1 MIKQTLSLVTT
12 KDHQQVAV
20 WQIIDDEIF
29 DNISNIDS
37 EACDSKEINNA
48 SGANKKQNLLF
59 LHGAFSDKEVC
70 LGIAS
75 YFASL
80 GYQCFVMEWRG
91 HGSSS
96 QPPSNYH
103 LEDIAFYDVK
113 ATFDYLFD
121 ELKLDNLHCIT
132 HSGGGICL
140 TLCLTRYPEFHDKIN
155 SICMVACQVF
165 AGTSSLS
172 SYAKLLLIKAVT
184 RQLGYVDGKRLKLGT
199 MNESY
204 YLLSQWMDW
213 NLNQNFVSYTPTPIT
228 KQLLKQTG
236 LRLSNWRLSK
246 KTQTITTPQ
255 PLDYR
260 TLMPNITIPIYSICA
275 AGDWVAPPRGT
286 LKYLQA
292 FNNSNNQWREFSIA
306 NGNLEDYNH
315 ARIFLSRNAAKE
327 VWPTVLDWVERHTD

>member
-1 MIKQTLSLVTT
+1 MRSQTMIKQTLNLITT

-20 WQIIDDEIF
+20 WHIIDDEVF
-29 DNISNIDS
+29 NPVNNSDNEALDSNEFNS
-37 EACDSKEINNA
+37 NT
-48 SGANKKQNLLF
+48 GAHKKQNLLF
-59 LHGAFSDKEVC
+59 LHGAFSDKTVC
-70 LGIAS
+70 LGIVS

-80 GYQCFVMEWRG
+80 GHQCFVMEWRG

-96 QPPSNYH
+96 QPQTKYH

-113 ATFDYLFD
+113 ATFDYLLND
-121 ELKLDNLHCIT
+121 RKLDNLHCIT

-140 TLCLTRYPEFHDKIN
+140 TLFLTRHPEFNDKIK

-165 AGTSSLS
+165 AGTSTPS
-172 SYAKLLLIKAVT
+172 SYAKLLFLKAVT
-184 RQLGYVDGKRLKLGT
+184 RQLGYVEGKRLKLGT

-213 NLNQNFVSYTPTPIT
+213 NLNQNFSSYLPTPIRR
-228 KQLLKQTG
+228 QLLRQTG
-236 LRLSNWRLSK
+236 LRLSRKS
-246 KTQTITTPQ
+246 QTITTPQ

-292 FNNSNNQWREFSIA
+292 FKNSNNQWREFSVA
-306 NGNLEDYNH
+306 NGDLEDYNH
-315 ARIFLSRNAAKE
+315 TRIFLSRNASKE
-327 VWPTVLDWVERHTD
+327 VWPTVLDWVQKHS

>member
-1 MIKQTLSLVTT
+1 MIKQSLQLVTT
-12 KDHQQVAV
+12 EDHQQIAV
-20 WQIIDDEIF
+20 WKIVEDELQQPL
-29 DNISNIDS
+29 SNNLS
-37 EACDSKEINNA
+37 NSH
-48 SGANKKQNLLF
+48 KKQNLLF
-59 LHGAFSDKEVC
+59 IHGAFSDKNVC

-75 YFASL
+75 YFAEL
-80 GYQCFVMEWRG
+80 GHQCFIMEWRG

-96 QPPSNYH
+96 QPQTSYH

-113 ATFDYLFD
+113 ATFDYLLSQ
-121 ELKLDNLHCIT
+121 LKLDNLHCVT

-140 TLCLTRYPEFHDKIN
+140 TLLLTRYPELNDKIN
-155 SICMVACQVF
+155 SISMVACQVF
-165 AGTSSLS
+165 GGVTTPS

-184 RQLGYVDGKRLKLGT
+184 RQLGYVEGKRLKLGT

-213 NLNQNFVSYTPTPIT
+213 NLNKNFSSYVSTPIR

-236 LRLSNWRLSK
+236 LRLSRKS
-246 KTQTITTPQ
+246 QTITTPQ
-255 PLDYR
+255 PIDYR
-260 TLMPNITIPIYSICA
+260 SLMPSISTPIYSICA
-275 AGDWVAPPRGT
+275 AGDWVAPPQGT

-292 FNNSNNQWREFSIA
+292 FKNSKNKWHEFSIA

-327 VWPTVLDWVERHTD
+327 VWPTVLDWIEKHTA